1 MKNKKSNSNIAKNLL
16 STLIVIVLITATVAI
31 GFFSSGFRNWTKEDW
46 ENVWDE
52 TFEDSMPE
60 QDGESVTDENGN
72 ELEESAIS
80 LNMSSSDGSVT
91 ITATITPSTALN
103 KKVDWSLAWKNAS
116 SSWANGKTVTDYV
129 TITPSSDGSTTA
141 TVTCLQPFGEQI
153 SIKVTSRANENAFAT
168 CNVDYV
174 KRIKSTG
181 LSVTGDYSLQDG
193 ILNFGEFEDRLD
205 KIIPSIDINHISV
218 WGDGTIEKD
227 DFISGYKYY
236 IKASDELKSLYPTA
250 VSEYVELT
258 SLGQV
263 NLLETVFDETIYLY
277 HKSHTS
283 TTVTGEMITYPA
295 YYTLET
301 STFNEAMTALGSL
314 DGHAFELK
322 IVAETLKGNVE
333 SVINITV
340 SKSNLNLVAE
350 KIVLN
355 NTDIEF

>member
-1 MKNKKSNSNIAKNLL
+1 MKNKKSNVNVIKTLI
-16 STLIVIVLITATVAI
+16 STLIVIVLIAATVAI
-31 GFFSSGFRNWTKEDW
+31 GFFSSGFRNWTKEEW
-46 ENVWDE
+46 ENVWND
-52 TFEDSMPE
+52 TFEDPTPE
-60 QDGESVTDENGN
+60 QDDGSDPV
-72 ELEESAIS
+72 EESAIN
-80 LNMSSSDGSVT
+80 LNMSTSAEGTVVV
-91 ITATITPSTALN
+91 TATITPSTALN

-141 TVTCLQPFGEQI
+141 TVTCLQPFGEHI
-153 SIKVTSRANENAFAT
+153 SIKVTSRANENASAS

-181 LSVTGDYSLQDG
+181 LSVSGDYSLQDG
-193 ILNFGEFEDRLD
+193 ILTLGEFEDRLD
-205 KIIPSIDINHISV
+205 KIIPSIDINHISA

-236 IKASDELKSLYPTA
+236 IKASDELKSLYPTG

-263 NLLETVFDETIYLY
+263 KLLETVFDETIYLY

-301 STFNEAMTALGSL
+301 STFNEVLTALGSL

>member
-1 MKNKKSNSNIAKNLL
+1 MTNNKEKRYDNIKWAV
-16 STLIVIVLITATVAI
+16 TFAVVIVLVISTVLVSLQAFTDI
-31 GFFSSGFRNWTKEDW
+31 KPFDVFKNT
-46 ENVWDE
+46 
-52 TFEDSMPE
+52 
-60 QDGESVTDENGN
+60 GESETAAYSIVTDENGN

-80 LNMSSSDGSVT
+80 LNMSSDEGSVT

-103 KKVDWSLAWKNAS
+103 KKVDWSLEWKNPESA
-116 SSWANGKTVTDYV
+116 WAKGKTVTDYV
-129 TITPSSDGSTTA
+129 TLTPSSDGSLTA
-141 TVTCLQPFGEQI
+141 TISCIKEFSEQI
-153 SIKVTSRANENAFAT
+153 IVTVVSRANENASAS

-174 KRIKSTG
+174 KRLKSTG
-181 LSVTGDYSLQDG
+181 LSVSGDYSLQNG
-193 ILNFGEFEDRLD
+193 ILTLGEFEDRLD

-236 IKASDELKSLYPTA
+236 IKASDELKSLCPTA
-250 VSEYVELT
+250 VSEYVELL

-277 HKSHTS
+277 HKSQTG
-283 TTVTGEMITYPA
+283 TTITGEIITYPA

-301 STFNEAMTALGSL
+301 STFNEILTTLGSL

-333 SVINITV
+333 SVINVTV

-350 KIVLN
+350 KVVLN
-355 NTDIEF
+355 NTNIEF

>member
-1 MKNKKSNSNIAKNLL
+1 MTNNKEKRYDNVKWAV
-16 STLIVIVLITATVAI
+16 TFAVVIVLVISTVLVSLQAFTDI
-31 GFFSSGFRNWTKEDW
+31 KPFDVFKNT
-46 ENVWDE
+46 
-52 TFEDSMPE
+52 
-60 QDGESVTDENGN
+60 GESETAAYSIVTDENGN

-80 LNMSSSDGSVT
+80 LNMSSDEGSVT

-103 KKVDWSLAWKNAS
+103 KKVDWSLGWKNPESA
-116 SSWANGKTVTDYV
+116 WAKGKTVTDYV
-129 TITPSSDGSTTA
+129 TLTPSSDGSLTA
-141 TVTCLQPFGEQI
+141 TISCIKEFSEQI
-153 SIKVTSRANENAFAT
+153 IVTVVSRANENASAT

-181 LSVTGDYSLQDG
+181 LSVSGDYSLQDG
-193 ILNFGEFEDRLD
+193 ILTLGEFEDRLD
-205 KIIPSIDINHISV
+205 KIIPSIDINHISA

-236 IKASDELKSLYPTA
+236 IKASDELKSLYPTT

-301 STFNEAMTALGSL
+301 STFNEILTTLGSL

-333 SVINITV
+333 SVINVTV

-350 KIVLN
+350 KVVLN
-355 NTDIEF
+355 NTNIEF

>member
-1 MKNKKSNSNIAKNLL
+1 MKNKSKGNYDIAKTIISSVVVLM
-16 STLIVIVLITATVAI
+16 LIIASVAV
-31 GFFSSGFRNWTKEDW
+31 GFFSSGYRNWNKEDW
-46 ENVWDE
+46 AKVWKE
-52 TFEDSMPE
+52 TFENETAESDTS
-60 QDGESVTDENGN
+60 GEEIPYGET
-72 ELEESAIS
+72 SAIN
-80 LNMSSSDGSVT
+80 LNMSTSSEGSVT
-91 ITATITPSTALN
+91 VTATITPSTALN
-103 KKVDWSLAWKNAS
+103 KKVDWSLQWKNPES
-116 SSWANGKTVTDYV
+116 TWAVGKNVTDYV
-129 TITPSSDGSTTA
+129 TVTPESDGSLTA
-141 TVTCLQPFGEQI
+141 TISCIKEFSEQI
-153 SIKVTSRANENAFAT
+153 IVTVVSRANEDASAT

-174 KRIKSTG
+174 KRLESTG

-193 ILNFGEFEDRLD
+193 VLTLGEFEDRIE
-205 KIIPSIDINHISV
+205 KINSLIDVNYISV

-227 DFISGYKYY
+227 DFITGYKYY

-250 VSEYVELT
+250 VSDYVELT

-263 NLLETVFDETIYLY
+263 KLLETVFDETIYLY
-277 HKSHTS
+277 HKSQTGTS
-283 TTVTGEMITYPA
+283 VGGEVIIYPA

-301 STFNEAMTALGSL
+301 STFNEVLTALGSL

-322 IVAETLKGNVE
+322 IVAETIKGAVE

>member
-1 MKNKKSNSNIAKNLL
+1 MKNKKSNVNFVKTFL
-16 STLIVIVLITATVAI
+16 STLIVIVLIAATVAI
-31 GFFSSGFRNWTKEDW
+31 GFFSTGFRNWTKEDW
-46 ENVWDE
+46 ETVWNE
-52 TFEDSMPE
+52 TFKEDPAPE
-60 QDGESVTDENGN
+60 DDGGSDPEI
-72 ELEESAIS
+72 EESAIS
-80 LNMSSSDGSVT
+80 LNMFSSEGSVAV
-91 ITATITPSTALN
+91 TATITPETATN

-116 SSWANGKTVTDYV
+116 SSWASGKTVTDYV
-129 TITPSSDGSTTA
+129 TITPSSDGSLTA
-141 TVTCLQPFGEQI
+141 TISCIKEFSEQI
-153 SIKVTSRANENAFAT
+153 IVTVVSRANENASAT

-181 LSVTGDYSLQDG
+181 LSVSGDYSLQDG
-193 ILNFGEFEDRLD
+193 ILTLGEFEDRLD
-205 KIIPSIDINHISV
+205 KIIPSIDINHISA

-263 NLLETVFDETIYLY
+263 KLLETVFDETIYLY

-301 STFNEAMTALGSL
+301 STLQF
-314 DGHAFELK
+314 
-322 IVAETLKGNVE
+322 VP
-333 SVINITV
+333 
-340 SKSNLNLVAE
+340 
-350 KIVLN
+350 
-355 NTDIEF
+355 

>member
-46 ENVWDE
+46 ENVWND
-52 TFEDSMPE
+52 TFEDPTPE
-60 QDGESVTDENGN
+60 QDDGSDPEI
-72 ELEESAIS
+72 EESAIN
-80 LNMSSSDGSVT
+80 LNMSTSAEGSVVV
-91 ITATITPSTALN
+91 TATITPATASN
-103 KKVDWSLAWKNAS
+103 KKVDWSLSWKNPS
-116 SSWANGKTVTDYV
+116 SIWANGKTVSDYV
-129 TITPSSDGSTTA
+129 TITPSSDGSLTA
-141 TVTCLQPFGEQI
+141 TISCIKEFSEQI
-153 SIKVTSRANENAFAT
+153 IVTVVSRANENASAT

-181 LSVTGDYSLQDG
+181 LSVSGDYSLQDG
-193 ILNFGEFEDRLD
+193 ILTLGEFEDRLD
-205 KIIPSIDINHISV
+205 KIIPSIDINHISA

-263 NLLETVFDETIYLY
+263 KLLETVFDETIYLY

-301 STFNEAMTALGSL
+301 STFNEVLTALGSL

-333 SVINITV
+333 SVIDITV

-350 KIVLN
+350 NIVLN

>member
-1 MKNKKSNSNIAKNLL
+1 MKNKKSNVNVAKTLL
-16 STLIVIVLITATVAI
+16 STITVIVLIAATVAI

-46 ENVWDE
+46 ENVWNE
-52 TFEDSMPE
+52 TFEPE
-60 QDGESVTDENGN
+60 KDGGSDPV
-72 ELEESAIS
+72 EESAIS

-91 ITATITPSTALN
+91 VTATITPSTALN
-103 KKVDWSLAWKNAS
+103 KKVDWSLAWKNPESA
-116 SSWANGKTVTDYV
+116 WAKGKTVTDYV
-129 TITPSSDGSTTA
+129 TITPSSDGSLTA
-141 TVTCLQPFGEQI
+141 TISCIKEFSEQI
-153 SIKVTSRANENAFAT
+153 IVTVVSRANENASAT

-181 LSVTGDYSLQDG
+181 LSVSGDYSLQDG
-193 ILNFGEFEDRLD
+193 ILTLGEFEDRLD
-205 KIIPSIDINHISV
+205 KIIPSIDINHISA

-236 IKASDELKSLYPTA
+236 IKASDELKSLYPTT

-301 STFNEAMTALGSL
+301 STFNEVLTALGSL

-333 SVINITV
+333 SVIDITV

-350 KIVLN
+350 NIVLN

>member
-1 MKNKKSNSNIAKNLL
+1 MKNKKSNVNVIKTLI
-16 STLIVIVLITATVAI
+16 STLIVIVLIAATVAI
-31 GFFSSGFRNWTKEDW
+31 GFFSSGFRNWTKEEW
-46 ENVWDE
+46 ENVWND
-52 TFEDSMPE
+52 TFEDPTPE
-60 QDGESVTDENGN
+60 QDDGSDPV
-72 ELEESAIS
+72 EESAIN
-80 LNMSSSDGSVT
+80 LNMSTSAEGTVVV
-91 ITATITPSTALN
+91 TATITPSTALN

-153 SIKVTSRANENAFAT
+153 SIKVTSRANENASAS

-181 LSVTGDYSLQDG
+181 LSVSGDYSLQDG
-193 ILNFGEFEDRLD
+193 ILTLGEFEDRLD
-205 KIIPSIDINHISV
+205 KIIPSIDINHISA

-236 IKASDELKSLYPTA
+236 IKASDELKSLYPTG

-263 NLLETVFDETIYLY
+263 KLLETVFDETIYLY

-301 STFNEAMTALGSL
+301 STFNEVLTALGSL

>member
-1 MKNKKSNSNIAKNLL
+1 MKNKKSNVNVAKTLI
-16 STLIVIVLITATVAI
+16 STLIVIVVIAATVAI

-46 ENVWDE
+46 ENVWND
-52 TFEDSMPE
+52 TFEPE
-60 QDGESVTDENGN
+60 KDGGSDPV
-72 ELEESAIS
+72 EESAIN
-80 LNMSSSDGSVT
+80 LNMSTSAEGTVVV
-91 ITATITPSTALN
+91 TATITPSTALN

-205 KIIPSIDINHISV
+205 KIIPSIDINHISA

>member
-46 ENVWDE
+46 ENVWND
-52 TFEDSMPE
+52 TFEDPTPE
-60 QDGESVTDENGN
+60 QDDGSDPV
-72 ELEESAIS
+72 EESAIN
-80 LNMSSSDGSVT
+80 LNMSTSAEGSVVV
-91 ITATITPSTALN
+91 TATITPATASN
-103 KKVDWSLAWKNAS
+103 KKVDWSLSWKNPS
-116 SSWANGKTVTDYV
+116 SIWANGKTVSDYV
-129 TITPSSDGSTTA
+129 TITPSSDGSLTA
-141 TVTCLQPFGEQI
+141 TISCIKEFSEQI
-153 SIKVTSRANENAFAT
+153 IVTVVSRANENASAT

-181 LSVTGDYSLQDG
+181 LSVSGDYSLQDG
-193 ILNFGEFEDRLD
+193 ILTLGEFEDRLD
-205 KIIPSIDINHISV
+205 KIIPSIDINHISA

-263 NLLETVFDETIYLY
+263 KLLETVFDETIYLY

-301 STFNEAMTALGSL
+301 STFNEVLTALGSL

-333 SVINITV
+333 SVIDITV

-350 KIVLN
+350 NIVLN